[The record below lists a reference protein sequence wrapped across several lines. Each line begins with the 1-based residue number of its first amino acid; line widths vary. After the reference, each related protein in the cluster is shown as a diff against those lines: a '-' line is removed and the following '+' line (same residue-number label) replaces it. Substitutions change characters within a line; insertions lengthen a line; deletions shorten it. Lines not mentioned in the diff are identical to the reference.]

1 MAENKWCILIANN
14 LAENQDF
21 LNLLQEKFELVS
33 LEKFLLNPTE
43 YEAKI
48 DGICG
53 LVGSPLLT
61 EYVKDEHF
69 LSKLSKVRV
78 LFSLGIGTD
87 HLDLTELWN
96 KGIQVATTGKI
107 NALSTAEFG
116 FALMMASAR
125 NLTIGIKALKDGK
138 DVSKF
143 WQTQSGTRLSGATL
157 GIIGMGSIGH
167 IVAERGAAFGMD
179 ILYHNRSQ
187 RSKEDEEKVK
197 ATYCETL
204 DNLLVQSDFV
214 MLCVPLTKDTKCLI
228 GEKELKLMKSTAV
241 LVNIS
246 RGDVVDQDALVKALQ
261 DNSIKGAALDV
272 TTPEPLPPDHPLLH
286 MPNVIVTPHNAG
298 STEEAVRDEFQ
309 AVVDNLLAGLEGK
322 IMPNEIQP
330 QI

>member
-1 MAENKWCILIANN
+1 MALSKWCILIATN
-14 LAENQDF
+14 LAENQDL

-33 LEKFLLNPTE
+33 FEKFLQNPTE

-61 EYVKDEHF
+61 QYIKDEHF
-69 LSKLSKVRV
+69 LSKLSRVRV
-78 LFSLGIGTD
+78 LVSLGNGTD
-87 HLDLTELWN
+87 HLHLTELWD
-96 KGIQVATTGKI
+96 KGIQVATTGKV

-143 WQTQSGTRLSGATL
+143 WQTQCGTHLSGATL
-157 GIIGMGSIGH
+157 GIVGMGSIGYN
-167 IVAERGAAFGMD
+167 VAERAVAFEMNV
-179 ILYHNRSQ
+179 LYHNRSQ

-204 DNLLVQSDFV
+204 DKLLVQSDFV
-214 MLCVPLTKDTKCLI
+214 MLCVPLTKDTKYLI
-228 GEKELKLMKSTAV
+228 GARELKLMKATAV
-241 LVNIS
+241 LINIS
-246 RGDVVDQDALVKALQ
+246 RGDVIDQDALVKALQ

-272 TTPEPLPPDHPLLH
+272 TTPEPLPSDHPLLH
-286 MPNVIVTPHNAG
+286 MPNVIVTPHYAG
-298 STEEAVRDEFQ
+298 STKESVRDQFH
-309 AVVDNLLAGLEGK
+309 AIVDNLLAGLEDR
-322 IMPNEIQP
+322 IMTHEVKQP
-330 QI
+330 